1 MISKR
6 YLRYKIPWRNVVT
19 CTDIKQEYSLNKVIQ
34 CITYFTRILNQKLIC
49 QSAGAVEYT
58 DCTSVEG

>member
-1 MISKR
+1 MSEGIVANELDNDIVIS
-6 YLRYKIPWRNVVT
+6 
-19 CTDIKQEYSLNKVIQ
+19 E
-34 CITYFTRILNQKLIC
+34 FKLQFS